1 MKARKAALW
10 ATAALSQGCA
20 GAPSFFY
27 PGGPGAEET
36 RFIGIVIFG
45 ICAGIFLLVGILL
58 ASALLRYRNRPESM
72 AKRTYGNWKL
82 ELLWT
87 VVPAILLAYMFA
99 LSMKGMN
106 LEPYPAPNTLPV
118 KVVARQWWWGV
129 EYPGTDVV
137 TANEIHVPVGREV
150 RVELTSADVIHSF
163 WVPQL
168 SGKTD
173 VIPGHT
179 RYQSFLATK
188 PGAYVGECAE
198 FCGVEHGHMDFLVVA
213 ESPGEFS
220 MWMRRQQAPAA
231 EPKSEGAVSGKK
243 EFLSMACMDCH
254 TIRGTSAQGTLGPDL
269 THVASRRYI
278 AAGTLRNDYAGLIR
292 WISDPQAD
300 KPGNRMPDL
309 HLPQESVRELAD
321 YLSGL
326 I

>member
-1 MKARKAALW
+1 MRAKKVIFW
-10 ATAALSQGCA
+10 ATIALSPGCA
-20 GAPSFFY
+20 GTPSFFY

-45 ICAGIFLLVGILL
+45 ICAGIFLLVEILL
-58 ASALLRYRNRPESM
+58 ISAILRYRNRPESM

-99 LSMKGMN
+99 LSMKGMD
-106 LEPYPAPNTLPV
+106 LEPLPSPNTLPV

-129 EYPGTDVV
+129 EYPGTGVV
-137 TANEIHVPVGREV
+137 TANEIHVPAGREV
-150 RVELTSADVIHSF
+150 RVELTSLDVIHSF

-179 RYQSFLATK
+179 RHQSFLAARR
-188 PGAYVGECAE
+188 GSYVGECAE

-213 ESPGEFS
+213 ETPGEFS
-220 MWMRRQQAPAA
+220 AWIRRQRAPAA
-231 EPKSEGAVSGKK
+231 EPPSAAAVSGKK
-243 EFLSMACMDCH
+243 VFLSSACMGCH
-254 TIRGTSAQGTLGPDL
+254 TIRGTPAQGTLGPDL
-269 THVASRRYI
+269 THVASRRFI
-278 AAGTLRNDYAGLIR
+278 AAGTLRNDRDNLAR
-292 WISDPQAD
+292 WISNPQAA

-309 HLPQESVRELAD
+309 DLPPESVRKLAA
-321 YLSGL
+321 YLGGL
-326 I
+326 D